1 MTLFYSCYG
10 GYTERMAEAF
20 FDRRILGRKHR
31 GVRIDPQ
38 TRQTVQFAKHSGDIV
53 YPLKGSDTIA
63 KKSEFRD
70 LTRERTLNPCLEP
83 TLNEIGQNK
92 NIIKRTAKSRYVKL
106 DK

>member
-1 MTLFYSCYG
+1 MSKEFF
-10 GYTERMAEAF
+10 ER
-20 FDRRILGRKHR
+20 RVLGRKYR
-31 GVRIDPQ
+31 GCRIDPQ
-38 TRQTVQFAKHSGDIV
+38 TRQSVVTAKHTGDIV
-53 YPLKGSDTIA
+53 YPLKGSDAIA

-92 NIIKRTAKSRYVKL
+92 NIIKRTPKSRYVRL